1 LRDYE
6 LVVIISPSVT
16 DDGVSATIEKI
27 NQFISE
33 RSGSTTEVNQW
44 GMRKLAYPIK
54 DFTEGHYVLTQFKMD
69 PKLTAE
75 LEASLELWDEVLR
88 HLLVRL
94 LEIWALTLRCVSPP
108 AATRLPRFVW
118 LPRGTT
124 PPLKGREGRRPS
136 GLR

>member
-16 DDGVSATIEKI
+16 DEGVSATIEKI

-44 GMRKLAYPIK
+44 GRRKLAYPIK
-54 DFTEGHYVLTQFKMD
+54 DFTEGNYVLAQFKMD

-94 LEIWALTLRCVSPP
+94 SD
-108 AATRLPRFVW
+108 
-118 LPRGTT
+118 
-124 PPLKGREGRRPS
+124 
-136 GLR
+136 